1 MRIPAA
7 TGPFTLEQAL
17 AAGYSIGD
25 VRAHIRSGRW
35 IRLRRSVFVTAA
47 DRVLAAAHPT
57 TLHAQDVEAVRLA
70 LTRRHVV
77 GADTSAAR
85 VLGIDLR
92 HEPPADV
99 VVLTADEGVAST
111 HRDGYYL
118 RVAPFA
124 EDQIVERHGTVVT
137 SPARTLIDVAA
148 NHGFD
153 DGVVAAE
160 SAYRQRLITPAELGA
175 AIEATAGRPGIRTA
189 RDVHAFANPLTE
201 SVLET
206 ISRLGFLAMGILMP
220 LVQVVI
226 VEGYPSIRVDFLW
239 PWIRLVGEGD
249 GMAKYELHGRKPMAE
264 LRAEREREQ
273 RIRDAG
279 YDIVRWDWR
288 TACSPTLLSARVLPA
303 MERAEQRLRG
313 RAS

>member
-1 MRIPAA
+1 MRIPDG
-7 TGPFTLEQAL
+7 TGPFTLADAL
-17 AAGYSIGD
+17 AAGYSLGD
-25 VRAHIRSGRW
+25 VRAHVRTGRW
-35 IRLRRSVFVTAA
+35 VRLRRSVFVTAA
-47 DRVLAAAHPT
+47 DRALAAGHAT
-57 TLHAQDVEAVRLA
+57 TLHAQDVQAVRLA
-70 LTRRHVV
+70 LTRRQVV

-92 HEPPADV
+92 HQPTPEV

-111 HRDGYYL
+111 HRNGYYL

-124 EDQIVERHGTVVT
+124 EAEVDARHGTRVT

-153 DGVVAAE
+153 EGVVAAE
-160 SAYRQRLITPAELGA
+160 SAYRQRLITPSEFGA
-175 AIEATAGRPGIRTA
+175 SIDAAAGRPGIRTA

-206 ISRLGFLAMGILMP
+206 ISLLSFRAAGVAMP

-226 VEGYPSIRVDFLW
+226 VDGYPSIRVDCLW
-239 PWIRLVGEGD
+239 PWIRLVGEAD
-249 GMAKYELHGRKPMAE
+249 GMAKYELQGRRPMAE

-279 YDIVRWDWR
+279 YDIVRWDWHI
-288 TACSPTLLSARVLPA
+288 ANSPKLLAARVGSA
-303 MERAEQRLRG
+303 MVRAEQRLRG